1 MTRDAGLDVPRP
13 GGAKCR
19 MTVIL
24 QGEHTHFDRAEFDG
38 RRARTVAD
46 MQRRGLRALLM
57 FRQESMYWLTGYDT
71 FGYVYFQCLVLTDDG
86 RMVLLTRAPDR
97 LQARFTSIVED
108 VRIWVDA
115 ADAAPA
121 GDLAALLRELGCA
134 GGTLG
139 VEWDAYGLTARNG
152 QRLAAALDGLAALHD
167 ASDLVSALRLVK
179 SPAEIGYVRRAAELA
194 DAALAAAEAR
204 AAPGAF
210 EGDILADMQAAVF
223 RGGGD
228 DPANEYIIGSGAGA
242 QMCRY
247 YSGRR
252 HVDADDQLTLEFAGA
267 YRHYHACLMRTFLIG
282 RADPRLPDMHA
293 ASAEALLAAEA
304 ALRPGAALHEVFDAH
319 ARTLDA
325 RGYRQARLNACGY
338 SLGATFAPNWMDWPM
353 LYAGQAVE
361 ARPGMVLFIH
371 IIVFDAANGLAM
383 TLGRTSLVTEAGSQP
398 LSQASI
404 ELVRR

>member
-1 MTRDAGLDVPRP
+1 
-13 GGAKCR
+13 
-19 MTVIL
+19 MTVIR
-24 QGEHTHFDRAEFDG
+24 QGEHIHFSREEFAG
-38 RRARTVAD
+38 RRARTVAE

-71 FGYVYFQCLVLTDDG
+71 FGYVYFQCLVLTDEG
-86 RMVLLTRAPDR
+86 RLALLTRAPDR

-108 VRIWVDA
+108 VRIWVDG

-121 GDLAALLRELGCA
+121 RELRALLAELGVA

-139 VEWDAYGLTARNG
+139 VEWEAYGLTARNG
-152 QRLAAALDGLAALHD
+152 QRVAAALDGFAATVD

-179 SPAEIGYVRRAAELA
+179 SLAEIVYVRRAGELV
-194 DAALAAAEAR
+194 DDALAAAEAR
-204 AAPGAF
+204 TAPGAF

-228 DPANEYIIGSGAGA
+228 DPANEYIIGSAAGA

-252 HVDADDQLTLEFAGA
+252 HLDADDQLTLEFAGA
-267 YRHYHACLMRTFLIG
+267 YRHYHACLMRTFIIG
-282 RADPRLPDMHA
+282 RADPRLLEMHA
-293 ASAEALLAAEA
+293 ACAESLRAAEA
-304 ALRPGAALHEVFDAH
+304 ALRPGDPLENVFFAH
-319 ARTLDA
+319 AHALDG
-325 RGYRQARLNACGY
+325 RGYREARLNACGY
-338 SLGATFAPNWMDWPM
+338 SLGTTYAPNWMDWPM

-361 ARPGMVLFIH
+361 ARPGMVFFIH

-383 TLGRTSLVTEAGSQP
+383 TLGRTSLVTEQGAEA
-398 LSQASI
+398 LSKASI
-404 ELVRR
+404 DLVRR